1 MDPDF
6 QESQQ
11 WPPRRRRHHR
21 SGVNIG
27 RSSVHWTTE
36 SIPDDHVMGINCRT
50 ILELIHTEECP
61 PALFSLN
68 ALQPIST
75 LADDQCRYQGPR
87 SCSSFGITSTA
98 NHCGNKNEGPSSSR
112 RASPR
117 EWTTSYIVLCA
128 VKNALASE
136 PRPPTKPRKAK
147 RCKLGCENIY
157 RNEVT

>member
-1 MDPDF
+1 MDPDS

-11 WPPRRRRHHR
+11 WPPRRRRRHYR

-27 RSSVHWTTE
+27 RSSVHWATE

-87 SCSSFGITSTA
+87 IAARRSVSLLLRITVGTRMRGHPAAAERVQENGPLLILCCVLWRMRWPASQDHPRSREKQNDA
-98 NHCGNKNEGPSSSR
+98 NSD
-112 RASPR
+112 
-117 EWTTSYIVLCA
+117 
-128 VKNALASE
+128 
-136 PRPPTKPRKAK
+136 AK
-147 RCKLGCENIY
+147 IFTEMR
-157 RNEVT
+157 